1 MIGFPR
7 HLDPSRLSKK
17 NASKEEMRTTVLI
30 SALVLLL
37 VANFLMMYVSPFGLV
52 NIDGFTDASGSKV
65 VVQNGSAVTAAT
77 APTASTAAPSTGV
90 STTTAASQPA
100 PTMGP
105 STLTEPAKFQDGPTR
120 SATEGF
126 ATYSLATG
134 GGAGD
139 AYQPMGA
146 FDNVRLATGNNV
158 SKWRYTAPNEALMGP
173 EVTPGPDN
181 LFMFK
186 NNQCKPECCGASF
199 SCNGGC
205 VCTTDK
211 QRKYLNERGGNR
223 TAPDDGV

>member
-1 MIGFPR
+1 
-7 HLDPSRLSKK
+7 LDPSRPSKK
-17 NASKEEMRTTVLI
+17 HKSKEEMRTTVLI
-30 SALVLLL
+30 TALVLLL
-37 VANFLMMYVSPFGLV
+37 VANFLMMYVTPFGLV
-52 NIDGFTDASGSKV
+52 NMEGFADASGSMIVAQKGTTITAS
-65 VVQNGSAVTAAT
+65 NTGMAAT
-77 APTASTAAPSTGV
+77 ATPSTGV
-90 STTTAASQPA
+90 MTTTAASQPA
-100 PTMGP
+100 SASGSGAVLMTPT
-105 STLTEPAKFQDGPTR
+105 AKFTNGPTR

-158 SKWRYTAPNEALMGP
+158 SKWRYTAPDEPLSGP
-173 EVTPGPDN
+173 EVKLGPDS

-205 VCTTDK
+205 VCTSAK
-211 QRKYLNERGGNR
+211 QREYLNQRGGNR

>member
-1 MIGFPR
+1 M
-7 HLDPSRLSKK
+7 
-17 NASKEEMRTTVLI
+17 E
-30 SALVLLL
+30 
-37 VANFLMMYVSPFGLV
+37 
-52 NIDGFTDASGSKV
+52 GFTDASGSTV
-65 VVQNGSAVTAAT
+65 VTQKGTTITAST
-77 APTASTAAPSTGV
+77 MGTASTATPSTGV
-90 STTTAASQPA
+90 MTTTAASQPA
-100 PTMGP
+100 PTGSAGM
-105 STLTEPAKFQDGPTR
+105 LMPTGSAAALMPRR

-139 AYQPMGA
+139 AYQAMGA

-158 SKWRYTAPNEALMGP
+158 SKWRYTAPDEPLSGP
-173 EVTPGPDN
+173 EVKLGPDS

-205 VCTTDK
+205 VCTSAK
-211 QRKYLNERGGNR
+211 QREYLNQRGGNR

>member
-1 MIGFPR
+1 
-7 HLDPSRLSKK
+7 LSRLLDLSKPSKK
-17 NASKEEMRTTVLI
+17 HKSKEEMRTTVLI

-37 VANFLMMYVSPFGLV
+37 VANFLMMYVTPFGLV
-52 NIDGFTDASGSKV
+52 NMEGFTDASGSTV
-65 VVQNGSAVTAAT
+65 VTQKGTT
-77 APTASTAAPSTGV
+77 ITASTTGTATTATPSTGV
-90 STTTAASQPA
+90 MTTTAASQPA
-100 PTMGP
+100 PATGSASMLMPTG
-105 STLTEPAKFQDGPTR
+105 SSAALMPTR

-139 AYQPMGA
+139 AYQAMGA

-158 SKWRYTAPNEALMGP
+158 SKWRYTAPDEPLSGP
-173 EVTPGPDN
+173 EVKLGPDS

-205 VCTTDK
+205 VCTSAK
-211 QRKYLNERGGNR
+211 QREYLNQRGGNR